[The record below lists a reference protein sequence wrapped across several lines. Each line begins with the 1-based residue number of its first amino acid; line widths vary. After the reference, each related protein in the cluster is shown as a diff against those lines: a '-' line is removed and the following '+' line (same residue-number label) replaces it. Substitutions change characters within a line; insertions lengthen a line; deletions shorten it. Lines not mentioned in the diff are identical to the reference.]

1 MFVRLSDN
9 NPSALGSLAQVYA
22 RGGRTEEARKILEA
36 LVIEAR
42 TRYVSPGVFA
52 SIYFELGERDEAFR
66 WVERAYRERANYVAY
81 IAIDDSFDAVR
92 TDTRYLNLLRRIGLS
107 NQ

>member
-1 MFVRLSDN
+1 MS
-9 NPSALGSLAQVYA
+9 GSWTAGQAAQVYA

-42 TRYVSPGVFA
+42 TRYVSPALFA
-52 SIYFELGERDEAFR
+52 SIYFELGERDEAFC
-66 WVERAYRERANYVAY
+66 WVERAYRERSNYVAY

-92 TDTRYLNLLRRIGLS
+92 TDTRYPNLLRRIGLE
-107 NQ
+107 